1 MAAGGSGNLGRK
13 FKILSIVWNDIPG
26 FFSRGKPVTV
36 GFLQRRRQKRT
47 KQNTKKTHWLV
58 DIPSWSPVWPERHF
72 EFDHSLHLRALF
84 WICSFSFWNR
94 VLLVIRFGPK
104 MGLDKGD
111 EFKVANVEEEAELH
125 EFVCEECGFT
135 LFPARGREGKFF
147 ADRCG
152 WG

>member
-1 MAAGGSGNLGRK
+1 
-13 FKILSIVWNDIPG
+13 
-26 FFSRGKPVTV
+26 
-36 GFLQRRRQKRT
+36 
-47 KQNTKKTHWLV
+47 
-58 DIPSWSPVWPERHF
+58 
-72 EFDHSLHLRALF
+72 
-84 WICSFSFWNR
+84 
-94 VLLVIRFGPK
+94 